1 MASKDDDAAAVAGDE
16 SSESTPNEAQA
27 DVQIVEEDTVGQI
40 IQGDDGEYYV
50 VVEDA
55 SDSELEKLNNLE
67 LVVGE
72 DGSKTLVVNDG
83 SENVKYQLA
92 PMKSEDGLSPKE
104 ERSSEERED
113 NSSTEPPTLER
124 EERSHNVHSNKS
136 QPRTVYA
143 QNENGG
149 LELVQVFEDD
159 EDDGMNVGAGGDV
172 SDLGAEYHTSVEPLP
187 QGMKMRRNR
196 VYGACRCPECG
207 QSFVNTARL
216 ERHLAVHQVFGSF
229 LCPLCGKTYK
239 YEYNLFYHWRRNCRD
254 LNELMPLDER
264 KTMDVN
270 ALRELVDEVA
280 QKKAEIGPID
290 IGISRNVL
298 FSGGSQLKMDLPLST
313 GSGPKRGST
322 CKICGVYVLSAHF
335 PRHAAAHRGEAVV
348 DERSPCGGYFCD
360 LCGLLFR
367 HHFNLFKHWRTSCQE
382 IQANLPDDIEL
393 TMDDDAIRRMVTDLV
408 KRVAVNAMENE
419 EEVSVNSISKQEDP
433 ISIEH
438 VLRKSEVRSQVSHY
452 SSVTEDLFDEAAEDQ
467 VVYADDYMDD
477 FEGVMSG
484 TSDDNN
490 VLTSLNGISAS
501 SAYQRSKWSVNG
513 GPVQCPECFRSFANS
528 GRLERHLA
536 GFHSAYGS
544 HHCILC
550 GNRFKYDYNL
560 LYHYRRSCPYTKAF
574 IDRDVREQMDATG
587 LRKLVRNLASRDIRL
602 NPHTVP
608 PARMHHKRET
618 GDALIRKQMMKYPT
632 PSQLPPAHLMA
643 PRPGLSDGRQCPVCA
658 IFFYGNGV
666 LERHMKAAHA
676 QDYDVWEREHSRPS
690 NDVPTVEDDT
700 QPMEEGE
707 EPPPEFAD
715 TDEPPPTLTA
725 EQPSEQPIDNPE
737 HEEDRMDAEALGIP
751 MQSRVRP
758 SRKRPIHHIVDENGV
773 SIAQVHDLNDV
784 EAQVQQLIDSGQ
796 LQDGDQII
804 LMQDNEMEEYEADAE
819 EHYFNSEEHRARA
832 SGSYQGDSRN
842 AVYVNSTGDLQQ
854 VDESGLEVAAILTGM
869 KDDPSG
875 HGQGQPQEVVYL
887 AQEDGTIITDEFGNP
902 VVESYPPAKKPHF
915 NHMPGDKSRT
925 TSESSVMGDE
935 LLLPLSRVKAIVNQ
949 QPDTV
954 AINEKGLYAMTKAT
968 EMFIG
973 QLVKDA
979 LSIAKDKSTLEYD
992 DISAYVRENSKYS
1005 YLQQFLPER
1014 MTVKEVRKAIAE
1026 QAANREWANEDP
1038 LMHIYQSTTDDE
1050 VARLLGEAEGG
1061 KEEVEDGFE
1070 AMGEDAAEEI
1080 AEEEDPTESS
1090 ENAQEL

>member
-1 MASKDDDAAAVAGDE
+1 MASQNDDPEVGVDGHADDGTSPGNALQNEETADEDHIIEEDAAIG
-16 SSESTPNEAQA
+16 
-27 DVQIVEEDTVGQI
+27 QIVEGEDGQ
-40 IQGDDGEYYV
+40 YYV
-50 VVEDA
+50 VIQE
-55 SDSELEKLNNLE
+55 DSEMDPEDLNKIE

-72 DGSKTLVVNDG
+72 DGSQTIVVNDG
-83 SENVKYQLA
+83 TDNTKIVAKDSKQKTML
-92 PMKSEDGLSPKE
+92 GSPADMDLLDRHSSSPPNLE
-104 ERSSEERED
+104 EQRM
-113 NSSTEPPTLER
+113 TGPGG
-124 EERSHNVHSNKS
+124 KS

-143 QNENGG
+143 QNESGQ
-149 LELVQVFEDD
+149 LELVQVFED
-159 EDDGMNVGAGGDV
+159 EEEEAMNGESVDGEV
-172 SDLGAEYHTSVEPLP
+172 SDLGAEYHASAEPLP
-187 QGMKMRRNR
+187 AGMKMRRNR

-216 ERHLAVHQVFGSF
+216 ERHLAVHQCKHNAITILFVKRNHYTWLESAVDHLAAAFLHQREDVVPGEEGESAEDQEHQDHDDVRLVRLQGAGEASGHRQWRKVVFGSF

-298 FSGGSQLKMDLPLST
+298 FSGGNHVKLDIPISNNV
-313 GSGPKRGST
+313 GPKRGST

-348 DERSPCGGYFCD
+348 DDRSPCGGYFCD

-382 IQANLPDDIEL
+382 IQANLPEEEEL
-393 TMDDDAIRRMVTDLV
+393 TMDDDSIRRMVSDLV
-408 KRVAVNAMENE
+408 KRVAVTSQENDHNDVNFE
-419 EEVSVNSISKQEDP
+419 SSVHGHNHTHGHSHHKTEDSMTVEP
-433 ISIEH
+433 VI
-438 VLRKSEVRSQVSHY
+438 RKPAENRSQMSH
-452 SSVTEDLFDEAAEDQ
+452 SHFPSVQDDLFDEAEDQ

-477 FEGVMSG
+477 FDGVMAG
-484 TSDDNN
+484 AGDDGG
-490 VLTSLNGISAS
+490 VLTSLNGMAAS
-501 SAYQRSKWSVNG
+501 TAYQRNKWSVNG

-676 QDYDVWEREHSRPS
+676 QDYDVWEREQNRNNP
-690 NDVPTVEDDT
+690 EAAAEEE
-700 QPMEEGE
+700 QQQMEEEE
-707 EPPPEFAD
+707 EPQQEFAD

-725 EQPSEQPIDNPE
+725 EQPSEQPIETVEPE
-737 HEEDRMDAEALGIP
+737 DEHMETEAMSISL
-751 MQSRVRP
+751 P
-758 SRKRPIHHIVDENGV
+758 SRPRSSGRRPTHHIVNEHGM
-773 SIAQVHDLNDV
+773 SIAQIHDIS
-784 EAQVQQLIDSGQ
+784 EVQQLIDSGQ
-796 LQDGDQII
+796 LQVQDGDQII
-804 LMQDNEMEEYEADAE
+804 LMQDNEMEEYEGDT
-819 EHYFNSEEHRARA
+819 EHYFEAEDPRGRA
-832 SGSYQGDSRN
+832 SGSYVQDSGN
-842 AVYVNSTGDLQQ
+842 AIYVNSSGSLQQ
-854 VDESGLEVAAILTGM
+854 VDESGLEVAEILTEM
-869 KDDPSG
+869 KHDPSG
-875 HGQGQPQEVVYL
+875 HHSQEEVVYL
-887 AQEDGTIITDEFGNP
+887 TQEDGSIMVDEYGNP
-902 VVESYPPAKKPHF
+902 IVEQFEPRSKKP
-915 NHMPGDKSRT
+915 N
-925 TSESSVMGDE
+925 
-935 LLLPLSRVKAIVNQ
+935 LIL
-949 QPDTV
+949 
-954 AINEKGLYAMTKAT
+954 
-968 EMFIG
+968 
-973 QLVKDA
+973 
-979 LSIAKDKSTLEYD
+979 
-992 DISAYVRENSKYS
+992 
-1005 YLQQFLPER
+1005 
-1014 MTVKEVRKAIAE
+1014 
-1026 QAANREWANEDP
+1026 NR
-1038 LMHIYQSTTDDE
+1038 
-1050 VARLLGEAEGG
+1050 
-1061 KEEVEDGFE
+1061 
-1070 AMGEDAAEEI
+1070 
-1080 AEEEDPTESS
+1080 
-1090 ENAQEL
+1090 